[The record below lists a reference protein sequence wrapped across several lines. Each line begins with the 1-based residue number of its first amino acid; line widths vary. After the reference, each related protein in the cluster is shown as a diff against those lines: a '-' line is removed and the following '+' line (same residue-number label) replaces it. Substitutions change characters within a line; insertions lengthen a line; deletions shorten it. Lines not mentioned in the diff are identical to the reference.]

1 MAWGVPSR
9 VFISTASPP
18 PSPLSTPSPSP
29 CSPPR
34 SSARALFPP
43 LQGPLCPSAPPGG
56 AGMWLKVLPGP
67 YCLCMAAA
75 RWNRPTGTARRPR
88 RLSLSPSRYRRSRRN
103 TAGTPRTS
111 PCGSPRRRLP
121 WSNWRFCP
129 QRKCREKVPEGKTL
143 PWPANIQARGV
154 GEQDPGTGCTKSIT
168 SRSGQGAEVQER
180 AQQRS
185 KKTTWEG
192 SASKGARR

>member
-1 MAWGVPSR
+1 MLLDVKGHPIP
-9 VFISTASPP
+9 FASPSSP
-18 PSPLSTPSPSP
+18 KTHIPDGLGCPIEGFHLNCVSSSIPSLYTKPFSLL
-29 CSPPR
+29 PPR

-67 YCLCMAAA
+67 YCLCTAAA

-121 WSNWRFCP
+121 WSSWRFCP
-129 QRKCREKVPEGKTL
+129 RRKCREKVPEGKTPPL
-143 PWPANIQARGV
+143 
-154 GEQDPGTGCTKSIT
+154 
-168 SRSGQGAEVQER
+168 
-180 AQQRS
+180 
-185 KKTTWEG
+185 
-192 SASKGARR
+192 ASKRPSERGRRARSRRGLH